1 MVDSALDHGTGPLD
15 CLALPR
21 LVYGSFGGWGS
32 HKTHNKE
39 TNTVYRIEVHVLLK
53 SSACAMRCLSSPL
66 SIISLGDVG
75 GGGGVT
81 DRELQES
88 PSKFQCD

>member
-1 MVDSALDHGTGPLD
+1 MSRPPSAG
-15 CLALPR
+15 
-21 LVYGSFGGWGS
+21 VWFIWWGS
-32 HKTHNKE
+32 HKTYNKE
-39 TNTVYRIEVHVLLK
+39 TNTVDRIEVHVLLMK
-53 SSACAMRCLSSPL
+53 RSVCDVVCLSSPL